1 MSLCKSRSDGSSK
14 RSSLNMR
21 STVKSIES
29 LERRIFL
36 HAGHDHA
43 VSGLPESVMTLFRD
57 DGHITRTDF
66 NNLPSPFQNKIDPR
80 FVVDDRPWE
89 EQISQMLREEGSSGT
104 LPTDSLG
111 TTNFA
116 LPDLVP
122 VRKNGAFTPYIDLS
136 EQPGRVLLRFSTT
149 IGNQGQG
156 PAIAFSGTTPEFI
169 MPDGS
174 QLVKQ
179 RLYTFNGSSF
189 TQTGVRDAGRFVYH
203 AAHGHFHYEGYAGYR
218 LVRNVGGQP
227 GGSVFRSD
235 GTEAIGDK
243 VGFCMIN
250 TDSSFT
256 TTNSVSSTTLPGYNA
271 SGQPSTGCG
280 FVQGIH
286 VGKGDTYSDIY
297 DGQWI
302 DVTGVAP
309 GSYFLQVTVDASD
322 AMLESDETN
331 NTIYVPVTLTNTNGT
346 GGIAL
351 DRFETAA
358 GGPNNT
364 FESATNLGE
373 LGVQTQ
379 SGLTMHADAD
389 TDFFR
394 FTAASSGTYA
404 VELVV
409 ADRIVDL
416 YVYDQNRNRIG
427 QNTTP
432 NSGSGS
438 SPVVK
443 RVTTSF
449 IAGQTYFVQ
458 ADGFSGSGSGTGTG
472 GLSNNYALRVLVNPT
487 ATALAPTSIA
497 AEDGLAEGSLR
508 VGRNG
513 PFSSALDVAFTVGG
527 TATRGV
533 DYNLVYNGSV
543 LTTNTIIIGVESF
556 FEDIRVVP
564 ISDAL
569 VEADE
574 TVTLTLNSSTAY
586 VVGGSAASV
595 VLRDKRPVAVASSF
609 SPSTNRISF
618 DFSLDVSASL
628 TAGDLL
634 IRDTATSQLYSAS
647 SVVWDAVNRRA
658 TFAVAGLLPRG
669 NFEAVINRTN
679 LTHAQGAPLA
689 SDATLAFNYAPADFD
704 LSGGVGFTDLLAL
717 SRSYGMTSGATYA
730 QGDADYDGDVDFADL
745 LILARN
751 YGEATRLPLN
761 IAAFAGS
768 GSTTNIGRASL
779 ATGSTATRSAQR
791 TSSVDLI
798 A

>member
-1 MSLCKSRSDGSSK
+1 MSFGKPRSD
-14 RSSLNMR
+14 R
-21 STVKSIES
+21 STTRTSVKTIES
-29 LERRIFL
+29 LENRVFL
-36 HAGHDHA
+36 HAGHEHA
-43 VSGLPESVMTLFRD
+43 VSGLPESVLSLFRE
-57 DGHITRTDF
+57 DGHITRSDF
-66 NNLPSPFQNKIDPR
+66 NNLPSPFQSKIDPR
-80 FVVDDRPWE
+80 FVVDDRSWE
-89 EQISQMLREEGSSGT
+89 EQISQMLREEGAGVSSS
-104 LPTDSLG
+104 TDSLG
-111 TTNFA
+111 TVNFA

-122 VRKNGAFTPYIDLS
+122 VRQNGAFTPYIDLS

-156 PAIAFSGTTPEFI
+156 PAIAYSGTSSEFV

-179 RLYTFNGSSF
+179 RLYTYNGSSF
-189 TQTGVRDAGRFVYH
+189 TQAGVRDAGRFVYH

-218 LVRNVGGQP
+218 LVQNVGGQP
-227 GGSVFRSD
+227 GGTVLRND
-235 GTEAIGDK
+235 GTPAIGDK

-256 TTNSVSSTTLPGYNA
+256 MTGGGSSSSLPGYNA
-271 SGQPSTGCG
+271 AGQPSTGCG

-309 GSYFLQVTVDASD
+309 GSYLLEITVDASN
-322 AMLESDETN
+322 AMLESNETN
-331 NTIYVPVTLTNTNGT
+331 NTIYVPVTLTNTNGS

-358 GGPNNT
+358 SGPNNT
-364 FESATNLGE
+364 FDTATNLGE

-379 SGLTMHADAD
+379 SGLTMHADID

-416 YVYDQNRNRIG
+416 YVFDQNRNLLG

-432 NSGSGS
+432 SSGS
-438 SPVVK
+438 SSSPVTK
-443 RVTTSF
+443 RVTTTF
-449 IAGQTYFVQ
+449 VAGQTYYVQ
-458 ADGFSGSGSGTGTG
+458 ADGFSGSGTGTGTG
-472 GLSNNYALRVLVNPT
+472 GLSTNYALRVLVNPT
-487 ATALAPTSIA
+487 ATALAPTATAS
-497 AEDGLAEGSLR
+497 EDGLSEGTLR

-513 PFSSALDVAFTVGG
+513 PFSSALDVGFTVGG

-543 LTTNTIIIGVESF
+543 LTANTITIGVESF

-564 ISDAL
+564 LNDSL

-595 VLRDKRPVAVASSF
+595 VLRDKRPVALASAF

-628 TAGDLL
+628 SAGDLL
-634 IRDTATSQLYSAS
+634 IRDTATNQTFTAS
-647 SVVWDAVNRRA
+647 NVAWDAANRRA
-658 TFAVAGLLPRG
+658 TFTVAGVLPRG
-669 NFEAVINRTN
+669 SFEAVIDRNN

-689 SDATLAFNYAPADFD
+689 SDATLAFNYTPADFD
-704 LSGGVGFTDLLAL
+704 VSGGVGFTDLLAL
-717 SRSYGMTSGATYA
+717 SRNYGLSSGATFA

-751 YGEATRLPLN
+751 YGEATRLPIN
-761 IAAFAGS
+761 FAAFAGS
-768 GSTTNIGRASL
+768 GSITNTTRAQVG
-779 ATGSTATRSAQR
+779 TVSTATRSAQR
-791 TSSVDLI
+791 SSGADLL